1 MATLIDRWLESRSSR
16 SPLTDRWLRPGRPRT
31 QFPPYE
37 LGDPDIVGLA
47 EARTS
52 TVARIYHKGHEQAW
66 DGRAVLDDLVAK
78 HGGIHFPED
87 KKQAF
92 ARVASVLLWGEL
104 AAWSISADLAV
115 KLDDTP
121 AKMAASSQVFDEA
134 RHFYVLRDY
143 LWRAGIDVM
152 HLGGWSRRLLV
163 ELLETD
169 NLLFKVVGMQLLV
182 ESTAVLMFRTL
193 AEANLEPVLTE
204 LLYYFER
211 DEARHVGLGVLTL
224 PEVLAGLSESDARRL
239 WWFQTR
245 MNLEMLF
252 GGLTLRHAFDELG
265 VDQAEMNLQGFK
277 YHNEIV
283 RRMRRDHGD
292 GDKAHDSRSL
302 RGLFRISRTAQD
314 SFQEFFFPSKP
325 RSQLSTK
332 MFDAVVSFA
341 ETTDRW
347 MRTRDA
353 KLSASH

>member
-1 MATLIDRWLESRSSR
+1 MATLIDRWLDSRAAR
-16 SPLTDRWLRPGRPRT
+16 TPLTNRWLRPARPRT

-37 LGDPDIVGLA
+37 LGDPDIVGVA

-66 DGRAVLDDLVAK
+66 DGRTVLDELVAK
-78 HGGIHFPED
+78 HGGIHFPAD
-87 KKQAF
+87 KKDAF

-115 KLDDTP
+115 KLEDTP

-143 LWRAGIDVM
+143 LWRAGIEVA

-169 NLLFKVVGMQLLV
+169 NLLYKVVGMQLLV
-182 ESTAVLMFRTL
+182 ESTAVVMFRMI
-193 AEANLEPVLTE
+193 AEAELEPVLTE

-224 PEVLAGLSESDARRL
+224 PEVLAGLTERDAMRL

-245 MNLEMLF
+245 MNLEMIM
-252 GGLTLRHAFDELG
+252 GGITLRHAFDQLG
-265 VDQAEMNLQGFK
+265 IDQAEMNAQGFK

-283 RRMRRDHGD
+283 RRMQRDHAAAAQTSM
-292 GDKAHDSRSL
+292 K
-302 RGLFRISRTAQD
+302 GLFKISRTAQD
-314 SFQEFFFPSKP
+314 SFQEFFFPTRP
-325 RSQLSTK
+325 RSALSSK
-332 MFDAVVSFA
+332 LFDAMVSVA

-353 KLSASH
+353 KLGLAP

>member
-1 MATLIDRWLESRSSR
+1 MATLTE
-16 SPLTDRWLRPGRPRT
+16 RWLRPRSPRT

-37 LGDPDIVGLA
+37 YGDPSIVGLA

-66 DGRAVLDDLVAK
+66 DGRAVMDELLAK
-78 HGGIHFPED
+78 HGSIAFPEA
-87 KKQAF
+87 KREAF

-104 AAWSISADLAV
+104 AAWSISADLAL
-115 KLDDTP
+115 KLEETP

-143 LWRAGIDVM
+143 LWRAGIPVRQ
-152 HLGGWSRRLLV
+152 LGGWSRRLLV

-169 NLLFKVVGMQLLV
+169 NLLYKVVGMQLLV
-182 ESTAVLMFRTL
+182 ESTAVVMFRMI
-193 AEANLEPVLTE
+193 AEAKLEPVLTE

-224 PEVLAGLSESDARRL
+224 PEVLAGLTERDAMRL

-245 MNLEMLF
+245 MNLEMTM
-252 GGLTLRHAFDELG
+252 GGITLRHAFDELG
-265 VDQAEMNLQGFK
+265 IDQAEMNLQGFK

-283 RRMRRDHGD
+283 RRMRRDHGE
-292 GDKAHDSRSL
+292 KASEGTK
-302 RGLFRISRTAQD
+302 GLFKVSRKAQD
-314 SFQEFFFPSKP
+314 SYQEFFFPTKP
-325 RSQLSTK
+325 RSVLQAR
-332 MFDAVVSFA
+332 MFGAVVSLA

-347 MRTRDA
+347 MRGRDA
-353 KLSASH
+353 RLGTRPIPLHPVASTAQFP